1 MNITPLDIRKQEFRK
16 ALRGYDPV
24 EVQAFLDMIADVY
37 EKTSRELISI
47 QERAETLE
55 VEIGRFRNLER
66 TLQETLVTA
75 QQASED
81 TRENA
86 KKEGDLIIKEAQ
98 IVAERAIE
106 QARGQVGRIKAEF
119 ASLKSQR
126 DTFIARFKGLL
137 EAQTELLKG
146 IRSDETRESK
156 HEGNTNKPSKDPGG
170 PSTPEEEDETIST
183 ASSGG

>member
-55 VEIGRFRNLER
+55 VEIGRFRNLEK

-75 QQASED
+75 QQAAED

-146 IRSDETRESK
+146 IRTDEARDSK
-156 HEGNTNKPSKDPGG
+156 PEGNTNRSSKDPG
-170 PSTPEEEDETIST
+170 PSTPEEDDETIST
-183 ASSGG
+183 ASSRG